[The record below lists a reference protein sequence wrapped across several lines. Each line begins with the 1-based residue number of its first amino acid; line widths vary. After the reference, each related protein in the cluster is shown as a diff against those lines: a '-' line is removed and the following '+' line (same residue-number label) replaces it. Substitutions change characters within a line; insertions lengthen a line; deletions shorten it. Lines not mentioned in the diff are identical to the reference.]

1 MKGRILIVEDEP
13 DILELVRYNLIQAG
27 FEVMVTDDGE
37 KALEIIRKFPPE
49 LLVLDLMLP
58 GMDGLEVCKLLKQ
71 DSLTRELPILIL
83 SARKEEVDR
92 IIGFE
97 LGADD
102 FLVKPFSPREL
113 VLRVQ
118 AILRRTF
125 SLEAPNYKSGDA
137 LKAGTLVVHL
147 GAHQTFLNGKP
158 LYLTGTEF
166 KLLVTLMRRRGRV
179 QTRDDLLDTVWGYEY
194 TGYGRTVDTHV
205 RRLREKLGENSTFVE
220 TVRGIGYRFRQ
231 EVS

>member
-13 DILELVRYNLIQAG
+13 DILELVRYNLMQAG

-147 GAHQTFLNGKP
+147 SAHQTFLNGEP

-166 KLLVTLMRRRGRV
+166 KLLVTLMKRRGRV